1 MENRVR
7 VNGFIEIFA
16 LAHPKSL
23 IRTVKE
29 TIIKDLLFSLKNR
42 VELLSDEY
50 EPEKNPFL
58 SIGKAV
64 QLQLPRRISFS
75 CQNFSLTGYTMK
87 DPETLK
93 SILISISS
101 VKPSGLSA
109 HETLPEFPEI
119 LEQEIEQKVKKP
131 NPKVAL
137 FWIAWSLLLILI
149 LFLIKKFNY

>member
-1 MENRVR
+1 MK
-7 VNGFIEIFA
+7 EI
-16 LAHPKSL
+16 
-23 IRTVKE
+23 
-29 TIIKDLLFSLKNR
+29 IIKDILFSLKNR

-58 SIGKAV
+58 SSGKAI

-87 DPETLK
+87 DPDTLK

-101 VKPSGLSA
+101 VKPSGISTY
-109 HETLPEFPEI
+109 ETLPEFPEI
-119 LEQEIEQKVKKP
+119 LEQEIEKKITKS
-131 NPKVAL
+131 NPKVTL
-137 FWIAWSLLLILI
+137 FWIGWSMLLILI